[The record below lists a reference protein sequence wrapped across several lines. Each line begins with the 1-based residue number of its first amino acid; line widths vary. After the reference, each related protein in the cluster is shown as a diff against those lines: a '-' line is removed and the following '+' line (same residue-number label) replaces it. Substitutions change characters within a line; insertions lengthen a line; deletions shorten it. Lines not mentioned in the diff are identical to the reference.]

1 MKLHLKHLWKG
12 KLPEPFDSVPEST
25 SSVYI
30 SKYNTAYTRSTMY
43 GPALRAIINYA
54 KLQYATETGGTYRG
68 AIGYK
73 DEDILVAEYISK
85 SHTCV
90 VFNKKTHKFIAGK
103 CEDINRKIFS
113 SYSLGENGESGS
125 ALFFALMPIF
135 LADSEFGE
143 AYNMFYELMKDNF
156 KNLEETYHTGF
167 MMCDNIYR
175 RIAAGQM
182 IDGGVEVSIPS
193 TGNITPFT
201 ANTLIAETYKPT
213 TTLYGKFE
221 VLIPEV
227 DEETSYVPIKHED
240 FIGKYQL
247 SERTLSDEEKSLI
260 PQLPD
265 WYVIP
270 KEVENICRHIKG
282 SLKSN
287 MPVKNIM
294 LRGPAGTGKTES
306 VKAIAAGLNLPYM
319 FLTCSAN
326 SEVFDLV
333 GQILPEMETKSEQ
346 DSLPDF
352 DDILM
357 DPGSVYQELTG
368 IYKEDVKKQ
377 DVFKLL
383 VEKSRPKDESTQSF
397 RYIET
402 ALVKAIRNGYV
413 IEIQE
418 PAIISNP
425 GVLVGLN
432 GLLDKCE
439 SITLPTGETIK
450 RHPEAIVVITTNTD
464 YEGCK
469 AMNQSIISRMN
480 MVFDIDELT
489 KAKLVERVSKVTGF
503 EDDNLLNLMAEVMQ
517 DISIKCKET
526 MITDGSCGVREFIA
540 WVESAKITKNA
551 YESALYTVIP
561 LATADPES
569 RAELISTCL
578 STRIQP

>member
-1 MKLHLKHLWKG
+1 
-12 KLPEPFDSVPEST
+12 
-25 SSVYI
+25 
-30 SKYNTAYTRSTMY
+30 
-43 GPALRAIINYA
+43 
-54 KLQYATETGGTYRG
+54 
-68 AIGYK
+68 
-73 DEDILVAEYISK
+73 
-85 SHTCV
+85 
-90 VFNKKTHKFIAGK
+90 
-103 CEDINRKIFS
+103 
-113 SYSLGENGESGS
+113 
-125 ALFFALMPIF
+125 
-135 LADSEFGE
+135 
-143 AYNMFYELMKDNF
+143 
-156 KNLEETYHTGF
+156 
-167 MMCDNIYR
+167 
-175 RIAAGQM
+175 
-182 IDGGVEVSIPS
+182 
-193 TGNITPFT
+193 
-201 ANTLIAETYKPT
+201 
-213 TTLYGKFE
+213 
-221 VLIPEV
+221 
-227 DEETSYVPIKHED
+227 
-240 FIGKYQL
+240 
-247 SERTLSDEEKSLI
+247 
-260 PQLPD
+260 
-265 WYVIP
+265 
-270 KEVENICRHIKG
+270 
-282 SLKSN
+282 
-287 MPVKNIM
+287 M

-346 DSLPDF
+346 DSLPDL